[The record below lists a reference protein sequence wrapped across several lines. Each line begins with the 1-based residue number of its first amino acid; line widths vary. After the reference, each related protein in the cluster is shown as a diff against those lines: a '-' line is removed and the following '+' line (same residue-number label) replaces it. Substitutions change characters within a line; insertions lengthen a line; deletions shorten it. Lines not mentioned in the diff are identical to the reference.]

1 MKKKTFK
8 EQLAKLI
15 DVKSFWSIIIMIVF
29 CILALRGTIDAKDFM
44 IVVMTLITY
53 YFAKP
58 DKKTNSD
65 GGKEDDT

>member
-1 MKKKTFK
+1 MKKKTIK

-15 DVKSFWSIIIMIVF
+15 DVKSIWSIIVMIVF
-29 CILALRGTIDAKDFM
+29 CVLALLGRVDAKDFM
-44 IVVMTLITY
+44 IVVMAIITF

-58 DKKTNSD
+58 DKKTSD